1 MIHLLE
7 FHGRVSRADGKA
19 VPTGLADLR
28 FEVYPARDAP
38 VAVWVET
45 LRDVDIAPDGSFSV
59 VLGENNPLDPAVF
72 DGDPRWV
79 SVAAFR
85 GGREEPGSGEERT
98 VVLASP
104 VRLARDLGAL
114 AGRVRVLEAGGSA
127 SGAPDLRKR
136 TVVLLRRIRRLEAG
150 GGPIEATQGRV
161 AALEQRLDRLAGED
175 GRLMRLEDEIE
186 DLVGADG
193 DIIDLLER
201 VERLE
206 GSGPA
211 PERVIP
217 SLTPQLRL
225 TPHVIERIDLLDKR
239 LLALESRPVPP
250 APTAEGLHVVKK
262 AGDVMTGGLVIN
274 RGGLDVLSG
283 GIKCRGADVNS
294 LEATLFV
301 KAPKLIG
308 DALEVRGD
316 ITVDSTKRTLQI
328 RHIEGRAGSGRKDGG
343 LVLNGRSG
351 SVVEVGTEGVA
362 SDGLVVHGPLRAPS
376 VSAPGSAMAIAFQ
389 SGGDFKP
396 GEVVGINDLG
406 HLIHTRDAYDSRVV
420 GIVGESPALVLG
432 VGPERK
438 VMVVI
443 GGITRC
449 RVDATGGP
457 IHAGDLLVASAERG
471 HARKADDP
479 ARTSGAVVGKA
490 LGVHA
495 EGSGEINV
503 LVFSR

>member
-19 VPTGLADLR
+19 APAGLADLR
-28 FEVYPARDAP
+28 FAVYATRDAA

-45 LRDVDIAPDGSFSV
+45 LRDVEITPDGSFSV
-59 VLGENNPLDPAVF
+59 VLGEKNPLDPAVF

-79 SVAAFR
+79 SVSAVR
-85 GGREEPGSGEERT
+85 GEPAGSGEART
-98 VVLASP
+98 VVLASA
-104 VRLARDLGAL
+104 VRLARDVAAL
-114 AGRVRVLEAGGSA
+114 AGRVRVLEAGA
-127 SGAPDLRKR
+127 SGSPGLRKR
-136 TVVLLRRIRRLEAG
+136 TVILRRRIQRLEAG
-150 GGPIEATQGRV
+150 GGPIEATQARV
-161 AALEQRLDRLAGED
+161 TVVEQTLDRLAGED
-175 GRLMRLEDEIE
+175 GRLVRLEDEIE
-186 DLVGADG
+186 DLVGPDG

-206 GSGPA
+206 GTGPA

-217 SLTPQLRL
+217 SLTPQPRL
-225 TPHVIERIDLLDKR
+225 TPHVIERIDLVDKR
-239 LLALESRPVPP
+239 LLLLESRPVPP
-250 APTAEGLHVVKK
+250 LATAEGLHVVKK

-351 SVVEVGTEGVA
+351 SLVEVGSEGTA
-362 SDGLVVHGPLRAPS
+362 SDGLVVHGPVRAPS
-376 VSAPGSAMAIAFQ
+376 VSTPGSSMAIAFQ
-389 SGGDFKP
+389 SGGDFKL
-396 GEVVGINDLG
+396 GEVVGINDQG
-406 HLIHTRDAYDSRVV
+406 HLIHTRDAYDPRVV

-443 GGITRC
+443 AGITRC

-471 HARKADDP
+471 HARKADD
-479 ARTSGAVVGKA
+479 ASRTSGAVVGKA
-490 LGVHA
+490 LGVHG